1 VRRWFRVL
9 ELGFATGQCQ
19 PLLDQV
25 REDLP
30 SLDGRPEERLHI
42 DPELGVTETALAQP
56 DSAYG
61 FRYEGLKLLLRADSR
76 YFLVPASC
84 RPTAGP
90 CFSRSRNRCVSSSCA
105 PTSAG
110 ATRRRQRG

>member
-1 VRRWFRVL
+1 PTIPNDLRDAVRRWFRVL

-76 YFLVPASC
+76 YFLVPASW
-84 RPTAGP
+84 
-90 CFSRSRNRCVSSSCA
+90 
-105 PTSAG
+105 SAH
-110 ATRRRQRG
+110 RRTVLLPESESVRVEFVRTY